1 MYLMRNVTNCILAAG
16 LSSLLLAGCHFTSP
30 DAGPGN
36 PDSLA
41 IRKAYASSP
50 VVPAEASVA
59 KMQVEDGFE
68 VKLVAAEP
76 LVNSPVALT
85 FDEKGRMWVIEMQ
98 GYMPDTLGTGE
109 EKPTGKIV
117 ILEDDDHD
125 GIADKRKVFM
135 DSLVLPRALCLIEDG
150 ILVAEPPKL
159 WYVTIKEDKPVDKV
173 LVDSAY
179 AEGGNVEHQP
189 NGLLRALDNWI
200 YNAKSSKR
208 YRKKD
213 SKWLIEKTH
222 ARGQWG
228 IAQDDYG
235 RLYYNNNSEN
245 LLGDYFLP
253 GLGAGNANQRRVAG
267 FNEKIVADNKVYPA
281 RATPGVNR
289 GYMEGILND
298 SLRLVKFT
306 AASGPAVYRGD
317 LFDPA
322 YHLNVFVPEPSAN
335 LIKRNILEEK
345 GYRVSGKQA
354 YKGREFLS
362 STDERFRPVS
372 MYNGPDG
379 ALYVIDFYR
388 GIIQHKTYLTGYLKN
403 EINLRKLHQP
413 LSYGRIYKIIPKN
426 KKPVSTVL
434 PADPKALAGLLQH
447 PNGWIR
453 DKAQQMLIDGKFSQV
468 VPALRQALQQTGKP
482 LQVIHSLWTMEG
494 LGALQPA
501 DIIPLLQQNG
511 WPLRMQALSVLP
523 SVMNKGTYQQY
534 LPALEKMLD
543 EKDTLAAPYLAFLAQ
558 YIRLYD
564 KQAAER
570 LLISVIKQY
579 PQNMYVADAVI
590 SNTYN
595 SETSF
600 LKQVSAINPDTNLI
614 INKQLQ
620 RVLVDIKNS
629 KSNKDK
635 KLLVK
640 LYPKGAML
648 FNSVCQGCHGADG
661 NGIKS
666 LAPPLNTSDWV
677 NGDKNKLVQ
686 ILLFGLTGPIRVSG
700 TLYEAPEINGD
711 MPGIGNSEE
720 MSDADIAEVASF
732 IRQSWSNNASQIS
745 PADVTKV
752 RKKYKG
758 RQKAFTMEELK
769 K

>member
-1 MYLMRNVTNCILAAG
+1 MRNVTNCILAAV

-59 KMQVEDGFE
+59 KMQVEDGFK

-159 WYVTIKEDKPVDKV
+159 WYVTIKDDKPLDKV

-245 LLGDYFLP
+245 LLGDYFMP

-317 LFDPA
+317 LFDAA

-434 PADPKALAGLLQH
+434 PADPQALAGLLQH

-453 DKAQQMLIDGKFSQV
+453 DKAQQMLIDGKFLQV
-468 VPALRQALQQTGKP
+468 VPALRQALQQTGKQ

-501 DIIPLLQQNG
+501 DIIPLLQQNE

-523 SVMNKGTYQQY
+523 SVMNKDTYQQY
-534 LPALEKMLD
+534 LPALEKILD

-564 KQAAER
+564 KQAAEQ

-579 PQNMYVADAVI
+579 HQSMYVADAVI

-595 SETSF
+595 NETSF

-629 KSNKDK
+629 KNNKDK

-640 LYPKGAML
+640 LYPKGATL

-677 NGDKNKLVQ
+677 NGDKNKLLQ

-758 RQKAFTMEELK
+758 RQKAFTMEELRK
-769 K
+769 

>member
-1 MYLMRNVTNCILAAG
+1 MRELMNCIFATG
-16 LSSLLLAGCHFTSP
+16 FWILLLVGCHFKSP
-30 DAGPGN
+30 NAGPGN
-36 PDSLA
+36 TDSLA

-68 VKLVAAEP
+68 VKLVTAEP

-109 EKPTGKIV
+109 EKPSGKIV
-117 ILEDDDHD
+117 ILEDINHD
-125 GIADKRKVFM
+125 GIADKRTVFM

-159 WYVTIKEDKPVDKV
+159 WYATIKNDRPVNKI
-173 LVDSAY
+173 LVDSTY

-213 SKWLIEKTH
+213 GKWLIEKTH

-228 IAQDDYG
+228 ISQDDYG
-235 RLYYNNNSEN
+235 RLFYNNNSEN
-245 LLGDYFLP
+245 LLGDYFTP
-253 GLGAGNANQRRVAG
+253 GLGAANANQRRVAG
-267 FNEKIVADNKVYPA
+267 FNEKIVADNNVYPA

-289 GYMEGILND
+289 GYMEGVLND

-306 AASGPAVYRGD
+306 AASGPVVYRGD

-354 YKGREFLS
+354 YKSREFLA

-388 GIIQHKTYLTGYLKN
+388 GVIQHKTYLTGYLKN
-403 EINLRKLHQP
+403 EINLRNLHQP
-413 LSYGRIYKIIPKN
+413 LNYGRIYKIIPKN

-434 PADPKALAGLLQH
+434 PADPQALAGLLQH
-447 PNGWIR
+447 PNGWTR
-453 DKAQQMLIDGKFSQV
+453 DKAQQMLIDGKYLQV
-468 VPALRQALQQTGKP
+468 VPVLRQSLRQTGKP
-482 LQVIHSLWTMEG
+482 LYVIHSLWTLEG
-494 LGALQPA
+494 LGALQAA
-501 DIIPLLQQNG
+501 DIIPLLQQNE

-523 SVMNKGTYQQY
+523 SVMNKSTYKQY
-534 LPALEKMLD
+534 LPILAKMLD
-543 EKDTLAAPYLAFLAQ
+543 KKDTLAAPYLAFLAH
-558 YIRLYD
+558 YIRLFD
-564 KQAAER
+564 RQAAEQ
-570 LLISVIKQY
+570 LLVSVMNQY
-579 PQNMYVADAVI
+579 PESMYVADAVI

-595 SETSF
+595 NEASF
-600 LKQVSAINPDTNLI
+600 LRQVSAINPDTNLVL
-614 INKQLQ
+614 NKRLQ

-629 KSNKDK
+629 KNNKDK

-640 LYPKGAML
+640 LYPKGAAL
-648 FNSVCQGCHGADG
+648 FNSVCQGCHGPDG

-677 NGDKNKLVQ
+677 NGDKDKLLQ
-686 ILLFGLTGPIRVSG
+686 ILLFGLTGPIKVSG

-711 MPGIGNSEE
+711 MPGIGNSDE

-732 IRQSWSNNASQIS
+732 IRQSWSNNADRVS

-752 RKKYKG
+752 RKKNQG
-758 RQKAFTMEELK
+758 RQKAFTMEELRK
-769 K
+769 

>member
-1 MYLMRNVTNCILAAG
+1 MSVMNCIFSAG
-16 LSSLLLAGCHFTSP
+16 FCILLLAGCHFKNA

-59 KMQVEDGFE
+59 KMQVEDGFD

-109 EKPTGKIV
+109 EKPSGKIV
-117 ILEDDDHD
+117 ILEDNNHD
-125 GIADKRKVFM
+125 GIADKRTVFM

-159 WYVTIKEDKPVDKV
+159 WYVAIKNDKPVNKV
-173 LVDSAY
+173 LVDSTY

-208 YRKKD
+208 YRRKD
-213 SKWLIEKTH
+213 GKWLIEKTH

-228 IAQDDYG
+228 ISQDDYG
-235 RLYYNNNSEN
+235 RLFYNNNSEN
-245 LLGDYFLP
+245 LLGDYFTP

-267 FNEKIVADNKVYPA
+267 FNEKIVADNKVYPI
-281 RATPGVNR
+281 RATTGVNR
-289 GYMEGILND
+289 GYMEGVLND

-306 AASGPAVYRGD
+306 AASGPVVYRGD
-317 LFDPA
+317 LFDPS

-354 YKGREFLS
+354 YKSREFLA

-403 EINLRKLHQP
+403 EINLRQLRQP
-413 LSYGRIYKIIPKN
+413 LDYGRIYKIIPKN

-434 PADPKALAGLLQH
+434 PAEPQALAGLLQH

-453 DKAQQMLIDGKFSQV
+453 DKAQQMLIDGKYVQV
-468 VPALRQALQQTGKP
+468 VPALRQSLQQTGKP
-482 LQVIHSLWTMEG
+482 LYVIHSLWTLEG
-494 LGALQPA
+494 LGALQSS
-501 DIIPLLQQNG
+501 DVIPLLQQKE

-523 SVMNKGTYQQY
+523 SVMTRNTYKQY
-534 LPALEKMLD
+534 LPLLEKMLD
-543 EKDTLAAPYLAFLAQ
+543 EKDTLAAPYLAFLAH
-558 YIRLYD
+558 YIRMFD
-564 KQAAER
+564 RQAAGP
-570 LLISVIKQY
+570 LLVSVMKQY
-579 PQNMYVADAVI
+579 PESMYVADAVI

-595 SETSF
+595 NEASF
-600 LKQVSAINPDTNLI
+600 LKQVSAINPDTNLT
-614 INKQLQ
+614 INKRLQ

-629 KSNKDK
+629 KNNKDK

-640 LYPKGAML
+640 MYPKGAAL

-677 NGDKNKLVQ
+677 NGDKDKLLQ
-686 ILLFGLTGPIRVSG
+686 ILIFGLTGPIRVSG

-711 MPGIGNSEE
+711 MPGIGNSDE

-732 IRQSWSNNASQIS
+732 IRQSWSNNADPVS

-758 RQKAFTMEELK
+758 RQKAFTMEELRK
-769 K
+769 

>member
-1 MYLMRNVTNCILAAG
+1 MRDITNCIPAAG
-16 LSSLLLAGCHFTSP
+16 LWTLLLAGCHFTSP

-36 PDSLA
+36 SDSLA

-150 ILVAEPPKL
+150 ILVAEPPNL
-159 WYVTIKEDKPVDKV
+159 WYVTIKDDKPVDKV
-173 LVDSAY
+173 LVDSTY

-228 IAQDDYG
+228 ISQDNYG

-245 LLGDYFLP
+245 LLGDYFMP

-306 AASGPAVYRGD
+306 AASGPVVYRGD
-317 LFDPA
+317 LFDPG

-372 MYNGPDG
+372 IYNGPDG
-379 ALYVIDFYR
+379 ALYIIDFYR

-413 LSYGRIYKIIPKN
+413 LSYGRIYKITPKN

-434 PADPKALAGLLQH
+434 PADPQALAGLLQH
-447 PNGWIR
+447 PNGWVR
-453 DKAQQMLIDGKFSQV
+453 DKAQQMLIDGKFLQV
-468 VPALRQALQQTGKP
+468 VPALRQTLQQTGKP
-482 LQVIHSLWTMEG
+482 LQVIHSLWTLEG

-501 DIIPLLQQNG
+501 DIIPLLQQNE

-523 SVMNKGTYQQY
+523 SVMNKLTYQQY
-534 LPALEKMLD
+534 LPALEKMLN
-543 EKDTLAAPYLAFLAQ
+543 EKDTLSAPYLAFLAQ
-558 YIRLYD
+558 YIRVYD

-570 LLISVIKQY
+570 LLISVMKRY
-579 PQNMYVADAVI
+579 PESMYVADAVI
-590 SNTYN
+590 SNTFN
-595 SETSF
+595 NENSF
-600 LKQVSAINPDTNLI
+600 LKQVSAVNPDTNLI
-614 INKQLQ
+614 LNKRLQ
-620 RVLVDIKNS
+620 SVLVDIKNS
-629 KSNKDK
+629 KNNKDK

-640 LYPKGAML
+640 LYPKGATL

-677 NGDKNKLVQ
+677 NGDKSKLLQ

-732 IRQSWSNNASQIS
+732 IRQSWSNNADKIS

-752 RKKYKG
+752 RKKYTG

>member
-1 MYLMRNVTNCILAAG
+1 MRDVTNCIFAAG
-16 LSSLLLAGCHFTSP
+16 FLILLLAGCHFKSA

-76 LVNSPVALT
+76 LINSPVALT

-117 ILEDDDHD
+117 ILEDNNHD
-125 GIADKRKVFM
+125 GIADKRTIFM

-159 WYVTIKEDKPVDKV
+159 WYVTIKDDKPVNKV
-173 LVDSAY
+173 LVDSTY

-213 SKWLIEKTH
+213 GKWLIEKTH

-228 IAQDDYG
+228 ISQDNYG

-245 LLGDYFLP
+245 LLGDYFMP

-267 FNEKIVADNKVYPA
+267 FNEKIVADNSVYPA
-281 RATPGVNR
+281 RATTGVNR
-289 GYMEGILND
+289 GYMEGVLND

-317 LFDPA
+317 LFDPD

-335 LIKRNILEEK
+335 LIKRNIVEEK

-354 YKGREFLS
+354 YKSREFLA

-372 MYNGPDG
+372 IYNGPDG

-403 EINLRKLHQP
+403 EINLRNLHQP
-413 LSYGRIYKIIPKN
+413 LSYGRIYKIIPTN

-434 PADPKALAGLLQH
+434 PADPQALADLLQH

-468 VPALRQALQQTGKP
+468 VPALRQSLHQTAQP

-501 DIIPLLQQNG
+501 DIIPLLQQNE

-523 SVMNKGTYQQY
+523 SVMNKLTYQQY
-534 LPALEKMLD
+534 IPALEKMLN
-543 EKDTLAAPYLAFLAQ
+543 EKDTLAAPYLAFIIH
-558 YIRLYD
+558 YIRLFD
-564 KQAAER
+564 RQAAER
-570 LLISVIKQY
+570 LLVSVMKQY
-579 PQNMYVADAVI
+579 PESIYVADAVI

-595 SETSF
+595 NETSF

-614 INKQLQ
+614 INKRLQ

-629 KSNKDK
+629 KNNKDK

-640 LYPKGAML
+640 LYPKGATL

-677 NGDKNKLVQ
+677 NGDKSKLLQ

-732 IRQSWSNNASQIS
+732 IRQSWSNNADKIS